1 MKKARRIKAG
11 VLAFTAVVS
20 VAVTSVPVYAVEDSP
35 VVYDLKAEQKNQEN
49 LEYDQV
55 ALDLL
60 KYCNKDD
67 FKTWD
72 QSLAPMNDAQ
82 AQEIKTFVDDQI
94 VKGETEDYKKARL
107 IYDWI
112 TKNVRY
118 AGSNDTDIGLAPY
131 DVFTKK
137 VAVCGGYSN
146 LYKAMLNAAGIP
158 AIYVIGW
165 AGGQGHAWNL
175 VYADGKWFYSDTT
188 WGVSNP
194 NYYFAP
200 DVKDFSGSHKTQ
212 DLVQVRL
219 EGANNTQIGFSNGIA
234 VVGVKDGITEVKIP
248 EKFNDLDI
256 VSVSSDIFNSTLK
269 TLDISK
275 RVTHIDTQL
284 VSNAV
289 SLQEIRVAEENTA
302 YASVDGVLFTKDLKE
317 ILCYPAARTDE
328 SFTLPKET
336 EKYDEKETFVC
347 EKLKDIHVE
356 EGNSKYSSYDGCI
369 YNKEKTLLLTIP
381 EAKTEVKVPGTVVLD
396 NTTFDSRSNITKI
409 ELEEGITTVMPYV
422 FNYCTG
428 IKELYLPDSLE
439 SIEADAFN
447 GVNLKQVTVYG
458 NRGTYAEEFAKKNGC
473 TFVAD
478 TSDYKKGD
486 VDLDGNVAIGDVRV
500 VLRSIC
506 QKIELNEMQELAADV
521 EKDDKVDIKDLR
533 KILRYVCGKIDSL

>member
-49 LEYDQV
+49 LEYDQA

-336 EKYDEKETFVC
+336 EKYDEKEIFVC

>member
-1 MKKARRIKAG
+1 MIKARRIKAG
-11 VLAFTAVVS
+11 VLVFAAVVS
-20 VAVTSVPVYAVEDSP
+20 AAAVSAPAYAVENNP
-35 VVYDLKAEQKNQEN
+35 VIYDLKAEQKNEEN
-49 LEYDQV
+49 LEYNQS
-55 ALDLL
+55 ALDFL
-60 KYCNKDD
+60 KYCNADD

-72 QSLAPMNDAQ
+72 QSLAQMNDAQ
-82 AQEIKTFVDDQI
+82 AQEIKAFVDDQI

-165 AGGQGHAWNL
+165 ASGQGHAWNL
-175 VYADGKWFYSDTT
+175 VYADGEWFYSDTT
-188 WGVSNP
+188 WGAQYP
-194 NYYFAP
+194 EQYFEP
-200 DVKDFSGSHKTQ
+200 DVKWFSGSHKTQ

-219 EGANNTQIGFSNGIA
+219 EGTNNTRIGFSNGIA
-234 VVGVKDGITEVKIP
+234 VVGVKDGTTEVKIP
-248 EKFNDLDI
+248 ETFNNLDI
-256 VSVSSDIFNSTLK
+256 VSVSSDIFNDTLK
-269 TLDISK
+269 TLDIPK
-275 RVTHIDTQL
+275 GVTYIDTQR

-302 YASVDGVLFTKDLKE
+302 YASVDGVLFTEDLKE
-317 ILCYPAARTDE
+317 LLCYPAAKTDE

-347 EKLKDIHVE
+347 GKLKNIHVE

-396 NTTFDSRSNITKI
+396 NTTFNSRSNITKI

-506 QKIELNEMQELAADV
+506 QKIELNETQELAADV